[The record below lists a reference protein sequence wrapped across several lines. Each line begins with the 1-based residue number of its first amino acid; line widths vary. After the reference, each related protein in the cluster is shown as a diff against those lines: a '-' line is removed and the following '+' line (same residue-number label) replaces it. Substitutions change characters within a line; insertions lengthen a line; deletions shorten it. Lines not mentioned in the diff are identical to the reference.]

1 MTTQAF
7 TLQALPNLAD
17 RHVAAIAEAVE
28 RSRRPATR
36 RAYAGAWTRFRDW
49 AGREGLEP
57 LPADPLTV
65 AAYLTHRAA
74 AGLSMSTLAMD
85 RKAISHRHRMAGF
98 PTPTATE
105 GVRQTFAGLRNQ
117 LAEDGRG
124 EPRQAR
130 GLTAEALAAIRRTA
144 HLPRSGPT
152 GRTESAECAR
162 LRGDV
167 DVAIASVMRDALLR
181 RSEAAALGW
190 EAVRFLPEGSARVT
204 VGRSKTSV
212 APVVL
217 YVGPEAAAMLR
228 RIRPARPR
236 GNERVFGL
244 CSGRAISNRLA
255 AMAEAAG
262 LGDGFSGHSPRVGM
276 AQDLTAAGAG
286 LTAIM
291 VAGRWKSERMPAYYS
306 RAEEA
311 GRGAVARFYG
321 GGGGAGQLPGTP
333 GWRG

>member
-1 MTTQAF
+1 M
-7 TLQALPNLAD
+7 
-17 RHVAAIAEAVE
+17 E

-36 RAYAGAWTRFRDW
+36 RAYAGAWKRFREW
-49 AGREGLEP
+49 AGSEGLEP
-57 LPADPLTV
+57 LPAEPLTV
-65 AAYLTHRAA
+65 AAYLAQRAA

-85 RKAISHRHRMAGF
+85 RKAISHQHRMFGF

-117 LAEDGRG
+117 LAEEGRG

-130 GLTAEALAAIRRTA
+130 GLTAKALAAIRRTA

-152 GRTESAECAR
+152 GRTESAESAR
-162 LRGDV
+162 QRGDL
-167 DVAIASVMRDALLR
+167 DMAIASVMRDALLR
-181 RSEAAALGW
+181 RSEAAELRWG
-190 EAVRFLPEGSARVT
+190 AVSFQPDGSARVT
-204 VGRSKTSV
+204 VARSKTSV

-217 YVGPEAAAMLR
+217 YVGPEAATALR
-228 RIRPARPR
+228 RIRPASPR
-236 GNERVFGL
+236 GNARVFGL
-244 CSGRAISNRLA
+244 RSGRAISNRLA
-255 AMAEAAG
+255 AMAAAAG
-262 LGDGFSGHSPRVGM
+262 LGEGFSGHSPRVGM
-276 AQDLTAAGAG
+276 AQDLTAAGVG

-321 GGGGAGQLPGTP
+321 GGVGAGQLPGTP